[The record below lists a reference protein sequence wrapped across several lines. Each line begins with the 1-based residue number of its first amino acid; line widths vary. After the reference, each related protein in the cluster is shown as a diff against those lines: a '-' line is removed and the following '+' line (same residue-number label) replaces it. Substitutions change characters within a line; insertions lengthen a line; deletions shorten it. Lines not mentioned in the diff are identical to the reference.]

1 MSSSLDTDV
10 LIIGAGMSGIGFAI
24 QLQKKYPWASFEIV
38 EKSDDLGGTWWANTY
53 PGCGCDVASHFYS
66 YSFALKPDWTR
77 KFALQPEIVA
87 YFRDVAQQHDIPR
100 HISFRSTVQK
110 AEFDES
116 TGTWLTTIL
125 DQKTGQVRHRRS
137 RVLIAAVGALSV
149 PKGCEIKGAERYQ
162 GRMFHSAQW
171 DHSFDWT
178 DKDVVVIGNGC
189 SATQFVPILSNGTNG
204 DAYHGK
210 ARGKARKVVQ
220 FSRQPHW
227 IAERPNPV
235 YSPAFK
241 WTMRYVPLAM
251 RLYRF
256 YLYALMEY
264 DFFGFDIANGRKI
277 REALTRERIE
287 YMKRTAPA
295 KYHAALTPT
304 TEIGCKR
311 KVMDTDYYA
320 CLHNENMELVHD
332 DPIEE
337 VTETGV
343 RTRSGREV
351 YADAIILANGFQT
364 QRVLYPLDIRGE
376 GGVSLTE
383 HWNTF
388 SSGAAQAYY
397 GTCIS
402 SFPNFFVMMGPNTAT
417 GHLSVIYT
425 TECQINF
432 TLRVLKP
439 ILQPSSPLVSFL
451 TSPLKH
457 LLFYPVSA
465 ADTVAVTADAERRDN
480 DWIQRESARLVWASG
495 CTSWYIDHTGRNTM
509 LYPDWQFKYWLRS
522 IFIPLSRDFVF
533 RTSPKRVAPPAPAGG
548 RRRRSR
554 EGLSAATTAVATL
567 TSGVGVAIGVGIL
580 LGVIKV
586 SDIVDGA
593 DRLADH
599 LAGLK
604 SWAVQGVRSVAISSP
619 TSWKA

>member
-1 MSSSLDTDV
+1 
-10 LIIGAGMSGIGFAI
+10 
-24 QLQKKYPWASFEIV
+24 
-38 EKSDDLGGTWWANTY
+38 
-53 PGCGCDVASHFYS
+53 
-66 YSFALKPDWTR
+66 
-77 KFALQPEIVA
+77 
-87 YFRDVAQQHDIPR
+87 
-100 HISFRSTVQK
+100 
-110 AEFDES
+110 
-116 TGTWLTTIL
+116 
-125 DQKTGQVRHRRS
+125 
-137 RVLIAAVGALSV
+137 
-149 PKGCEIKGAERYQ
+149 
-162 GRMFHSAQW
+162 
-171 DHSFDWT
+171 
-178 DKDVVVIGNGC
+178 
-189 SATQFVPILSNGTNG
+189 
-204 DAYHGK
+204 
-210 ARGKARKVVQ
+210 
-220 FSRQPHW
+220 
-227 IAERPNPV
+227 
-235 YSPAFK
+235 
-241 WTMRYVPLAM
+241 
-251 RLYRF
+251 
-256 YLYALMEY
+256 
-264 DFFGFDIANGRKI
+264 
-277 REALTRERIE
+277 
-287 YMKRTAPA
+287 
-295 KYHAALTPT
+295 
-304 TEIGCKR
+304 
-311 KVMDTDYYA
+311 
-320 CLHNENMELVHD
+320 
-332 DPIEE
+332 
-337 VTETGV
+337 
-343 RTRSGREV
+343 
-351 YADAIILANGFQT
+351 
-364 QRVLYPLDIRGE
+364 
-376 GGVSLTE
+376 
-383 HWNTF
+383 
-388 SSGAAQAYY
+388 
-397 GTCIS
+397 
-402 SFPNFFVMMGPNTAT
+402 MMGPNTAT